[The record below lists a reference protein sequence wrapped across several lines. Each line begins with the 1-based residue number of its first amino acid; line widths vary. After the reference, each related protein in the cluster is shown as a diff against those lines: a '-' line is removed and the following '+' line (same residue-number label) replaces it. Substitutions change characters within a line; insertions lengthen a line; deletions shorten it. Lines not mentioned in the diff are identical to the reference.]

1 MLRENLGITDM
12 EFFDELRIYVCEM
25 GGKGATTIHF
35 VGAQDTFTFKY
46 SNPKVG
52 VLICHFLFDD
62 SSFQE
67 AHTLLI
73 YTNTCGEIILFLV
86 TKRKIPDKFEPVV
99 VTFDEGVEGKRRDG
113 KVPDSLVVK
122 CRVDAY

>member
-12 EFFDELRIYVCEM
+12 ECFDELRIYVCEM

-99 VTFDEGVEGKRRDG
+99 ETFDEGVEGKRRD
-113 KVPDSLVVK
+113 
-122 CRVDAY
+122 

>member
-1 MLRENLGITDM
+1 M
-12 EFFDELRIYVCEM
+12 
-25 GGKGATTIHF
+25 
-35 VGAQDTFTFKY
+35 GAQDTFTFKY

-99 VTFDEGVEGKRRDG
+99 ETFDEGVEGKRRDG
-113 KVPDSLVVK
+113 KLPDSLVVK
-122 CRVDAY
+122 CRVAAY